1 MIVRQKCTIVKIK
14 NVQGVWATF
23 YSSADTGASTVI
35 TIDSVLDSLLWIY
48 FSLSEETLEFKVE
61 LQSVS
66 DTAALIGK

>member
-1 MIVRQKCTIVKIK
+1 MIVKIK
-14 NVQGVWATF
+14 NVQEGFRATF

>member
-1 MIVRQKCTIVKIK
+1 MVIK
-14 NVQGVWATF
+14 KKRAQEVVGATF

-61 LQSVS
+61 LQSFG
-66 DTAALIGK
+66 DAAAFIGK